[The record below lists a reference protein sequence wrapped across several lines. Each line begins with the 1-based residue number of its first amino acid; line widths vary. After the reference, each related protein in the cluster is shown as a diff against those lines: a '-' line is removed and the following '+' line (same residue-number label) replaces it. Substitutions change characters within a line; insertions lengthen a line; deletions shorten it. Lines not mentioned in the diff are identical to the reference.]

1 MEPVKVPQHL
11 ELEDV
16 IAWGLGAVD
25 LACIAAGSVIGW
37 WVWTFAPGPM
47 DVRIA
52 AATPFVA
59 IGAGLGALRFHG
71 QALREWAVL
80 VGSYLTR
87 PRLLLIAVR
96 RHA

>member
-37 WVWTFAPGPM
+37 WVWTFAPGEM
-47 DVRIA
+47 DLRVA
-52 AATPFVA
+52 ASAPFVA
-59 IGAGLGALRFHG
+59 IGIGFGALRLNG
-71 QALREWAVL
+71 RALREWVVL